1 MKFIFTEFAENLPY
15 YFLFAIVPTTQKVS
29 KGHATEFYFQMQER
43 LQKIIANA
51 GITSRR
57 FAEKLIDSGRVSLN
71 GKVVTTLG
79 VKADPSKDKIRING
93 KLLSHSEP
101 KLYILLNKPSGYIT
115 SLKDPEG
122 RPTVMDLLGNIRQRV
137 YPVGR
142 LDYDTEGLLIITN
155 DGHFANN
162 LMHPRHKVQKTYL
175 VKIQGQISEKSM
187 KNLIK
192 GVYIDGRKATPIA
205 IKKKGLREKNSWIE
219 ITLQEGRN
227 RQVKRMLEIL
237 GYRVIKLKRTSYGSL
252 SLKGIPL
259 GAYRFLTRF
268 EVAKLKKA
276 REALS

>member
-1 MKFIFTEFAENLPY
+1 
-15 YFLFAIVPTTQKVS
+15 
-29 KGHATEFYFQMQER
+29 MQER

-57 FAEKLIDSGRVSLN
+57 SAEKLIDSGKVSLN
-71 GKVVTTLG
+71 GKVITNLG

-122 RPTVMDLLGNIRQRV
+122 RPTVMDLLKKIRQRV

-155 DGHFANN
+155 DGRFANT
-162 LMHPRHKVQKTYL
+162 LMHPRYKVLKTYL
-175 VKIQGQISEKSM
+175 VKIKGQISEKSM
-187 KNLIK
+187 KHLTE
-192 GVYIDGRKATPIA
+192 GVHINGRKAAPIA

-227 RQVKRMLEIL
+227 RQIKRMLEIL

-252 SLKGIPL
+252 NLKGVPL

-268 EVAKLKKA
+268 EVAQMKKA
-276 REALS
+276 RESFS